1 MDNEYVTKAWD
12 TMEQAFYEG
21 EAGWVS
27 GTAGDVINVYN
38 NKMIQTQ
45 GQELVVLPPAKGESW
60 AYQSID
66 VTKESRGFA
75 INADSSVKDA
85 AWAVL
90 EYMAGEEGR
99 ILDKLG
105 LEGIHYNIKDGKYVL
120 TDSFPS
126 WWAKFWPTMN
136 GLDTSKV
143 VGEVLTQPAIDSL
156 DAANKYYAP
165 DTNVILPEDLLPLK
179 DAMDQLYTEYST
191 DIIRGIR
198 PISDFDEFVEKWNKA
213 GGDKISE
220 YLATVL
226 N

>member
-1 MDNEYVTKAWD
+1 
-12 TMEQAFYEG
+12 
-21 EAGWVS
+21 
-27 GTAGDVINVYN
+27 
-38 NKMIQTQ
+38 
-45 GQELVVLPPAKGESW
+45 
-60 AYQSID
+60 
-66 VTKESRGFA
+66 
-75 INADSSVKDA
+75 
-85 AWAVL
+85 
-90 EYMAGEEGR
+90 MAGEEGR